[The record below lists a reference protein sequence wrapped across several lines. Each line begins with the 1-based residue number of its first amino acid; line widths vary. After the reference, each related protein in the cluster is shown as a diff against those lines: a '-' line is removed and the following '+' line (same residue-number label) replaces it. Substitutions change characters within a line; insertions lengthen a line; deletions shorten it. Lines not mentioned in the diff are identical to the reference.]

1 MSRPHTR
8 YTDPM
13 RDRLMWILFAAFLPA
28 VTFAQAPDWSK
39 INDEAIRH
47 FQALVQIDSTDP
59 PGNETKVV
67 EYVKKVLEA
76 EGIPTIL
83 VAKDPARANLI
94 ARLKGNGSKR
104 PLLIMGHSD
113 TVRVDASRWTFPP
126 FSATRQGGYVY
137 GRGTLDDKSDLLAA
151 MMTMLTL
158 KRANVPLDRDVI
170 FVSEAGEEA
179 STGPGIEY
187 LVNEHWNEIDAEICL
202 AEAGSVHRRN
212 GKAIYATVET
222 TEKQPRGARLVVKGP
237 AGHGSRPLRSNA
249 VVHLA
254 RAVDKIATWEPPTRF
269 NDTTRNYF
277 EKLANISSPE
287 DAARYKGL
295 FDSQKSA
302 AIREYFAENEPVT
315 YSLLHTSIS
324 PNMMQAGYQVN
335 VIPSEA
341 EATLDIR
348 ALPDENIT
356 AFYEMMRKV
365 INDPAVEIVPD
376 TRNQRPG
383 AAPSRIDSDAY
394 HSLEAAYNKV
404 YGVVTLPYMQTG
416 ATDMAFLRAK
426 GVQCYGVGAMADE
439 EDAAKGFGPHSDQER
454 ILEEAVYKHV
464 RFFWE
469 AVTSIAG
476 KKN

>member
-1 MSRPHTR
+1 
-8 YTDPM
+8 M
-13 RDRLMWILFAAFLPA
+13 RDRLISLLIAASIPTL
-28 VTFAQAPDWSK
+28 TFAQTPDWSK
-39 INDEAIRH
+39 INEEAMHH

-76 EGIPTIL
+76 EGIPATL
-83 VAKDPARANLI
+83 VAQDPARANLI
-94 ARLKGNGSKR
+94 ARLKGNGSRR

-113 TVRVDASRWTFPP
+113 TVRVDASKWTFPP
-126 FSATRQGGYVY
+126 FSAARQGGYVY
-137 GRGTLDDKSDLLAA
+137 GRGTLDDKSDLMAA
-151 MMTMLTL
+151 LMTMLML
-158 KRANVPLDRDVI
+158 KRSHVPLDRDVI

-187 LVNEHWNEIDAEICL
+187 LVNEHWSEIEAEICL
-202 AEAGSVHRRN
+202 AESGGVRRRD
-212 GKAIYATVET
+212 GKALYATVET
-222 TEKQPRGARLVVKGP
+222 TEKQPKGVRLVVKGP
-237 AGHGSRPLRSNA
+237 AGHGSRPLRTNA

-269 NDTTRNYF
+269 NDTTRSYF
-277 EKLANISSPE
+277 EKLANVSSPE
-287 DAARYKGL
+287 EAARYKGL
-295 FDSQKSA
+295 FDPRKGFG
-302 AIREYFAENEPVT
+302 IREYFAENEPGT

-324 PNMMQAGYQVN
+324 PNIIQAGYQVN

-348 ALPDENIT
+348 ALPDENIS

-383 AAPSRIDSDAY
+383 AAPSRIDSDAF
-394 HSLEAAYNKV
+394 HSLEAAYKKI
-404 YGVVTLPYMQTG
+404 YGVTTLPYMSTG

-426 GVQCYGVGAMADE
+426 GVQCYGVGAMTDE
-439 EDAAKGFGPHSDQER
+439 EDAARGFGAHSDQER

-464 RFFWE
+464 QFFWE
-469 AVTSIAG
+469 AVTSIAAS
-476 KKN
+476 KN

>member
-1 MSRPHTR
+1 
-8 YTDPM
+8 M
-13 RDRLMWILFAAFLPA
+13 RHRLTSLALGALLPA
-28 VTFAQAPDWSK
+28 LTLAQTPDWPK
-39 INDEAIRH
+39 INDEAMRH
-47 FQALVQIDSTDP
+47 FQALVRIDSTDP
-59 PGNETKVV
+59 PGNETRVV

-76 EGIPTIL
+76 EGIPATL
-83 VAKDPARANLI
+83 VAQDPARANLI

-113 TVRVDASRWTFPP
+113 TVRVDPTKWIFPP

-151 MMTMLTL
+151 MMTMMML
-158 KRANVPLDRDVI
+158 KRSHVPLDRDVI

-187 LVNEHWNEIDAEICL
+187 LVNEHWSEIDAEACL
-202 AEAGSVHRRN
+202 AESGGVRRRN
-212 GKAIYATVET
+212 GKPMYATVET
-222 TEKQPRGARLVVKGP
+222 TEKQPKAARLVVKGP

-254 RAVDKIATWEPPTRF
+254 RAVDTIARWEPPTRF
-269 NDTTRNYF
+269 NDTTRSYF
-277 EKLANISSPE
+277 EKLANIGSPE
-287 DAARYKGL
+287 EAARYKGL
-295 FDSQKSA
+295 FDSQRA
-302 AIREYFAENEPVT
+302 PAIREYLAENEPGM

-324 PNMMQAGYQVN
+324 PNIIQAGYQVN

-348 ALPDENIT
+348 ALPDENIS

-365 INDPAVEIVPD
+365 INDPAVEVVPD
-376 TRNQRPG
+376 SRNQRPG
-383 AAPSRIDSDAY
+383 AAPSRIDSDAF
-394 HSLEAAYNKV
+394 HSIEAAYKKI
-404 YGVVTLPYMQTG
+404 YGVITLPYMSTG

-426 GVQCYGVGAMADE
+426 GVQCYGVGAMGDE
-439 EDAAKGFGPHSDQER
+439 EDAAKGFGAHSDQER
-454 ILEEAVYKHV
+454 ILEEALYKHV
-464 RFFWE
+464 QFFWE

-476 KKN
+476 AK